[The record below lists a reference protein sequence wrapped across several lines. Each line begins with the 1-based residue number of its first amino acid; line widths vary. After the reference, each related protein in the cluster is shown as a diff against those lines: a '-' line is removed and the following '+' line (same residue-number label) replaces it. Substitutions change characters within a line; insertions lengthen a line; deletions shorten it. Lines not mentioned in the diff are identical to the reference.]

1 VSFVRDRLESEI
13 TLIRARDGGLADLL
27 NFPVPISPPFVL
39 RLRPGSDLLPARG
52 LEPLLRRGWSFPEH
66 WGIWSRGAKS
76 AVHLAFDQT
85 TVFPT
90 TVELDLQAFIP
101 PGLTQSVAISVN
113 GRSAAM
119 LVFESSC
126 PERVEPIE
134 IQAEDLSP
142 EFSVEISFDISNPT
156 APADIEPSSDR
167 RQLGV
172 AIRRLRIP

>member
-1 VSFVRDRLESEI
+1 
-13 TLIRARDGGLADLL
+13 
-27 NFPVPISPPFVL
+27 
-39 RLRPGSDLLPARG
+39 
-52 LEPLLRRGWSFPEH
+52 
-66 WGIWSRGAKS
+66 
-76 AVHLAFDQT
+76 VHLAFDQT

-119 LVFESSC
+119 LVFEPSC